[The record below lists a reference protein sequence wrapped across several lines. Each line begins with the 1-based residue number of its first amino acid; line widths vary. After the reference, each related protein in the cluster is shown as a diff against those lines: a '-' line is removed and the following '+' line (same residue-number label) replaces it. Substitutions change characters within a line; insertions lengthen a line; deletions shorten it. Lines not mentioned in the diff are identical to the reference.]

1 MLLSI
6 SILGLSP
13 QLLNRI
19 PRADFSPLNERAMKL
34 FMVSPEELEEAKKI
48 DATLR
53 PQIRQTGG
61 SLRTSMDEKLGFDHR
76 LLDYLAHK

>member
-1 MLLSI
+1 MI
-6 SILGLSP
+6 GLPP

-34 FMVSPEELEEAKKI
+34 FRVSPDELEEARKI
-48 DATLR
+48 DASLR

-61 SLRTSMDEKLGFDHR
+61 SLRTSIDEKLGFDHK
-76 LLDYLAHK
+76 LLNYLAAK